1 MHMSRLYLS
10 ANFKNT
16 LHTPSSPASRC
27 FAFHSHSITMT
38 STNTNTQC
46 GARPSQQ
53 NQNTAGK
60 RGGSKPRLTHF
71 LCLPLVNSTSIP
83 QLVSSL
89 SEFRDSIPLVPPPV
103 SARVAASAQLPD
115 TPLFPDGALRPL
127 GTLHLTLGVMSL
139 PTKERLEEALAFLQ
153 SLDLESMLREAEI
166 QARAAATRED
176 SISNNTPAVGSAPQ
190 PLFINLISLHALP
203 KAKAATIL
211 HAKPVDSTSR
221 LYPLCVSLR
230 NKFIEAGFIQQ
241 ETIKRSPRSKNK
253 ASELTGKDNAG
264 GGSDSQGSTGD
275 HGGNNDN
282 SGNVGAA
289 SLPVQGEATAASS
302 DGKRVKPRPLLLHAT
317 IANTVYLPRRKQRG
331 AKRKETLK
339 FDARPLLVKF
349 GDYVPPTVDVDVS
362 DHEPAESQSW
372 NLSLEVEEVEEK
384 EKKEEGEREVEVKE
398 KDVQV
403 QKERK
408 APFVWAKDIPIDR
421 VCICEMGAKPVP
433 DDGANGGPLL
443 GEAYVSVGERS
454 LVFAPQMRGDGDG
467 DGDGDNGDACRS
479 EDGGV
484 SLA

>member
-1 MHMSRLYLS
+1 M
-10 ANFKNT
+10 A
-16 LHTPSSPASRC
+16 
-27 FAFHSHSITMT
+27 
-38 STNTNTQC
+38 STNTNTQY
-46 GARPSQQ
+46 GARPAQQ

-60 RGGSKPRLTHF
+60 PGGSRPRLTHF

-89 SEFRDSIPLVPPPV
+89 AEFRDSIPLVPPPV
-103 SARVAASAQLPD
+103 SARVAASAQLPH

-153 SLDLESMLREAEI
+153 SLDLESMLRDAEI
-166 QARAAATRED
+166 QASAAAAGMD
-176 SISNNTPAVGSAPQ
+176 SISAAIPAVGSAPQ
-190 PLFINLISLHALP
+190 PLFINLVSLHALP

-221 LYPLCVSLR
+221 LYPFCVSLR

-241 ETIKRSPRSKNK
+241 ELLKRPPRSKNE
-253 ASELTGKDNAG
+253 ASGAINKDNAG
-264 GGSDSQGSTGD
+264 GGSDSEGSTGD
-275 HGGNNDN
+275 HGDNNDN

-289 SLPVQGEATAASS
+289 SLPIQGEATATAVSS
-302 DGKRVKPRPLLLHAT
+302 GRKGGKPRPLLLHAT

-331 AKRKETLK
+331 AKRKEALK
-339 FDARPLLVKF
+339 FDARPLLMEF
-349 GDYVPPTVDVDVS
+349 GDYVLPTTDENGS
-362 DHEPAESQSW
+362 DHEPAESQNW
-372 NLSLEVEEVEEK
+372 GFSLGVEEVEEE
-384 EKKEEGEREVEVKE
+384 EKRAEEGEVEAKGGAM
-398 KDVQV
+398 QV

-433 DDGANGGPLL
+433 DDGAKGGPLL
-443 GEAYVSVGERS
+443 GEAYVSVGEKS

-467 DGDGDNGDACRS
+467 DNGDRCRS

-484 SLA
+484 SLP